1 MECRLKEEGFD
12 QESCLTFSEG
22 GWKTACEVTLRW
34 ENDTPLRLIHSYA
47 HKAPEQYLSIY
58 QSGCNWSCKKC
69 HSWRFSKHASGSWMS
84 PEDIAKASNEYAE
97 KNSENMYEEPRERA
111 TSWHAHELCRSCGSC
126 ILTGERSEH
135 CPGRLR
141 LDQMTLLDDLTW
153 GPARNIISFTGG
165 DLACQPEFYVKAT
178 ELIKDLE
185 RGLWVLFETN
195 GHGLTPG
202 NLDLLGEAGMD
213 SFWLDIKAYDDGV
226 HRRLTGS
233 SNERV
238 LGLPSEMV
246 ERGFTLE
253 VTTVHIPGWVEVD
266 QIGAI
271 AASLARVDPDIPYGI
286 IAFFPE
292 HELRDV
298 PSPDYH
304 QMVEAFEASVDAGL
318 RNVRLGNLGRFVRTN
333 GEYEALFQMGAI

>member
-1 MECRLKEEGFD
+1 MECRLREEGF
-12 QESCLTFSEG
+12 ERGSCLTFSG
-22 GWKTACEVTLRW
+22 GVWRRACEVTLRW
-34 ENDTPLRLIHSYA
+34 EGDTPLRLIHSYA

-69 HSWRFSKHASGSWMS
+69 HSWRFSKRASGSWMS
-84 PEDIAKASNEYAE
+84 PEDIAGVAEEYAD
-97 KNSENMYEEPRERA
+97 KNRENMYEEPRGRA

-141 LDQMTLLDDLTW
+141 LDKVTLLDDLTW
-153 GPARNIISFTGG
+153 GPARNIVSFTGG
-165 DLACQPEFYVKAT
+165 DLACQPEFYALAT
-178 ELIKDLE
+178 ELIKDLKQD
-185 RGLWVLFETN
+185 LWVLFETN

-202 NLDLLGEAGMD
+202 NLDLLWEAGMD
-213 SFWLDIKAYDDGV
+213 SFWLDIKAHDDGV

-238 LGLPSEMV
+238 LGLPSEIV

-253 VTTVHIPGWVEVD
+253 VTTVHIPGWVEAD
-266 QIGAI
+266 QIAEI
-271 AASLARVDPDIPYGI
+271 AASLAQVDPDIPYGI

-292 HELRDV
+292 HEMRDV
-298 PSPDYH
+298 PSPGYR
-304 QMVEAFEASVDAGL
+304 QMVEAFEASMDAGL
-318 RNVRLGNLGRFVRTN
+318 RNVRLGNLGRFVSTN
-333 GEYEALFQMGAI
+333 AEYEALLQMGAI

>member
-1 MECRLKEEGFD
+1 
-12 QESCLTFSEG
+12 
-22 GWKTACEVTLRW
+22 
-34 ENDTPLRLIHSYA
+34 
-47 HKAPEQYLSIY
+47 
-58 QSGCNWSCKKC
+58 
-69 HSWRFSKHASGSWMS
+69 MS

-238 LGLPSEMV
+238 LGLPSEMI

>member
-1 MECRLKEEGFD
+1 MDCRLREEGFD
-12 QESCLTFSEG
+12 QGSCLTLSG
-22 GWKTACEVTLRW
+22 GVWRRACEVTLGW
-34 ENDTPLRLIHSYA
+34 EGDTPLRLIHSHA

-69 HSWRFSKHASGSWMS
+69 HSWRFSKRASGSWMS
-84 PEDIAKASNEYAE
+84 PEDIARVADEYAE
-97 KNSENMYEEPRERA
+97 KNRENMYEEPRGRA

-141 LDQMTLLDDLTW
+141 LDQVTLLDDLTW
-153 GPARNIISFTGG
+153 GPSRNIISFTGG
-165 DLACQPEFYVKAT
+165 DLACQPEFYAEAT
-178 ELIKDLE
+178 RLIKELK

-213 SFWLDIKAYDDGV
+213 SFWLDIKAHDDGV

-246 ERGFTLE
+246 ERGFTIE
-253 VTTVHIPGWVEVD
+253 VTTVHIPGWVEAD
-266 QIGAI
+266 QIGEI
-271 AASLARVDPDIPYGI
+271 AESLAQVDPDIPYGI

-304 QMVEAFEASVDAGL
+304 QMIEAFEASRDAGL